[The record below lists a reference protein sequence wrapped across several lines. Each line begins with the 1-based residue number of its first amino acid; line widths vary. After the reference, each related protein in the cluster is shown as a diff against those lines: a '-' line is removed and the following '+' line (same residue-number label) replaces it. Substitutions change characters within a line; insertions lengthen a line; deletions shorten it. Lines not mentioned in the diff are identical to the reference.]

1 MEQITQDDLVNSFIN
16 CSKGQRNKIFVPPVE
31 ELLKDQS
38 EKTIFIGW
46 KDLQKPQ
53 EGYVVTEVEGD
64 LVGILMKNSS
74 NKTKSLA
81 SASMCQMCKTVLGK
95 SEVSL
100 YSAAKAGDA
109 GRRGSTVGTYMC
121 RDLTCLDYV
130 NGTKKP
136 ILTQPGET
144 LTVSQRKDRLHNG
157 ISKFISKVRETE

>member
-31 ELLKDQS
+31 ELLKGQS

-81 SASMCQMCKTVLGK
+81 SASMRF
-95 SEVSL
+95 SHP
-100 YSAAKAGDA
+100 D
-109 GRRGSTVGTYMC
+109 
-121 RDLTCLDYV
+121 
-130 NGTKKP
+130 
-136 ILTQPGET
+136 
-144 LTVSQRKDRLHNG
+144 
-157 ISKFISKVRETE
+157 